1 MENRFLNI
9 EYRNDKEIS
18 RYDLETLFQSVGWL
32 SANYP
37 ERLVRAI
44 RQSSTVVTAWDDGKL
59 VGLVNALD
67 DGEMTAYIHYLLV
80 HAEYQNQGIGTELLS
95 RVKRIY
101 QTYLYIIII
110 AENKQ
115 LVPFYLRAGFS
126 VQEEAISMAVVSK

>member
-1 MENRFLNI
+1 MNI
-9 EYRNDKEIS
+9 EYRNDKEAS
-18 RYDLETLFQSVGWL
+18 RHALGLLFQSVGWL

-44 RQSSTVVTAWDDGKL
+44 RQSATVITAWDDGRL

-80 HAEYQNQGIGTELLS
+80 HPEYQNQGIGTELLS

-101 QTYLYIIII
+101 QTYLYIIIV

-126 VQEEAISMAVVSK
+126 AQHEAITMAVVSK

>member
-1 MENRFLNI
+1 MNI

-18 RYDLETLFQSVGWL
+18 LHDLEILFQSVGWL

-44 RQSSTVVTAWDDGKL
+44 RQSATVITAWDDGRL

-67 DGEMTAYIHYLLV
+67 DGELTAYIHYLLV
-80 HAEYQNQGIGTELLS
+80 HPDYQNQGIGRELLS

-126 VQEEAISMAVVSK
+126 VQDEAITMAVDSK